1 MLVAM
6 LGCKS
11 KILNLRRLLPE
22 VCAASAILLL
32 AGALCPEGQA
42 EPVCP
47 LHGASF
53 ASQTRTR
60 PSVPGRDKGSVQAS
74 SASEAGNIPSE
85 PSQQLIVI
93 GFMGGR
99 VRANNFVHREAL
111 LAKDLHQ
118 RYPLALEA
126 AVFANHDGDA
136 ALKAV
141 LQLLDKDRDGCLSAE
156 EKSAARIVIFGHS
169 WGASETITLAGRL
182 NELSIPVL
190 LTIQVDSVQKL
201 KENDGRIPPNVGE
214 AINFYQSEG
223 LLHGRS
229 FIEAANPKR
238 TTVLGNFES
247 SYRRNPV
254 SIAGYPWFARTF
266 MKQHIEIENDPL
278 VWNRI
283 EALIRSK
290 ILPRN
295 EAPQFAEGDIRNKG
309 KLGSTP

>member
-1 MLVAM
+1 
-6 LGCKS
+6 
-11 KILNLRRLLPE
+11 
-22 VCAASAILLL
+22 
-32 AGALCPEGQA
+32 
-42 EPVCP
+42 
-47 LHGASF
+47 
-53 ASQTRTR
+53 
-60 PSVPGRDKGSVQAS
+60 
-74 SASEAGNIPSE
+74 
-85 PSQQLIVI
+85 
-93 GFMGGR
+93 
-99 VRANNFVHREAL
+99 
-111 LAKDLHQ
+111 
-118 RYPLALEA
+118 
-126 AVFANHDGDA
+126 
-136 ALKAV
+136 
-141 LQLLDKDRDGCLSAE
+141 
-156 EKSAARIVIFGHS
+156 
-169 WGASETITLAGRL
+169 
-182 NELSIPVL
+182 
-190 LTIQVDSVQKL
+190 VDSVQKL